1 MRKLLSLCA
10 VMLLYASVITAQTP
24 TVSGQ
29 VKDEKGDA
37 IGFATIMVKGT
48 STATSADQSG
58 NFKLL
63 KLPD

>member
-1 MRKLLSLCA
+1 MRKLVSLCA

-58 NFKLL
+58 NFKSL